1 MFPLL
6 KPGDE
11 VLLDFRAY
19 RRRPPCPGDIVVARH
34 PTQAGLEIIKRVAKV
49 DADGRFHLQGDNPDP
64 TQSSDSLV
72 TCRHILGRATSR
84 FG

>member
-19 RRRPPCPGDIVVARH
+19 RQAPPYPGDIVVARH
-34 PTQAGLEIIKRVAKV
+34 PTQAGLEIIKRVASV
-49 DADGRFHLQGDNPDP
+49 GEDGRFLLQGDNPDP

-72 TCRHILGRATSR
+72 TRSHILGRVTSR